1 MSDAIIGYECRHAT
15 YCVDRFKQN
24 DLLVIKEYLYK
35 ENGERVP
42 NLRMVKNYKQSFW
55 ITRENFRKHRDKIE
69 WEEEVN
75 LKEYKSTRVG
85 LPKAIA
91 AAINYRGGNM
101 SLKHIN
107 RCPYVYG
114 CDIET
119 TSLIKK
125 EYKDRYPQCVHPS
138 ASVAVLDIETNM
150 DLDAR
155 LNMVSLTMKD
165 RVAICIVES
174 FLTGVKNPVN
184 AIHEKFIE
192 LLGDIAN
199 TRKIKLEIFI
209 EPSPGSACAKIIS
222 KAHEWKP
229 DIVTIWN
236 INFDLP
242 KMIRELK
249 DEHYDLGDV
258 FSDPSVPRDFRFFDY
273 VEGPSKKRI
282 QDGTEISIHPADR
295 WHVATCPASFYFID
309 AMCLYK
315 RIRTAGGNEPSY
327 GLDAIMNKHIQRG
340 KLKFDSCDH
349 LSAGDW
355 HREMQKNHK
364 VEYCVYNI
372 WDCIGLEM
380 LDEKTGDIRS
390 AFSVLAGVSDFANF
404 SRNPRRIA
412 DDLHYFC
419 RERGLVMATV
429 PDDLKEEHD
438 QHVIGMDDW
447 IVTLPSYL
455 IADNGIPLID
465 ELPSRRSQMR
475 YHNADLDIE
484 GTYPTIECVLNIS
497 KKTTQRELGAIQ
509 GISEKKRREIG
520 INLSGGVSN
529 AIEIGV
535 VAFGLPT
542 SLTLLEA
549 FEKTL

>member
-1 MSDAIIGYECRHAT
+1 MSNEIVGYECRHAT
-15 YCVDRFKQN
+15 YCTDQYKQN
-24 DLLVIKEYLYK
+24 DLLVIKEYIHRA
-35 ENGERVP
+35 NGDRVP
-42 NLRMVKNYKQSFW
+42 NMRLVRNYKQSFW
-55 ITRENFRKHRDKIE
+55 ITREIFRKHRDKIE

-91 AAINYRGGNM
+91 AATNYRGGNM
-101 SLKHIN
+101 SIKHIN
-107 RCPYVYG
+107 RSPYVYG

-125 EYKDRYPQCVHPS
+125 EYSDRYPNCVSPT
-138 ASVAVLDIETNM
+138 ATVAVLDIETDM
-150 DLDAR
+150 DREAR
-155 LNMVSLTMKD
+155 VNMVSLTMKN
-165 RVAICIVES
+165 RAVICVVES
-174 FLTGVKNPVN
+174 FFKGLKNPAC
-184 AIHEKFIE
+184 AIRAKFNE
-192 LLGDIAN
+192 LLADVIQK
-199 TRKIKLEIFI
+199 RFLVLEVYV
-209 EPSPGSACAKIIS
+209 EPTPGSACAKVMQM
-222 KAHEWKP
+222 AHQWKP
-229 DIVTIWN
+229 DFITIWN
-236 INFDLP
+236 INYDLP
-242 KMIRELK
+242 KMVRELK
-249 DEHYDLGDV
+249 DERYDLGDV
-258 FSDPSVPRDFRFFDY
+258 FSDPCVPREFRFY
-273 VEGPSKKRI
+273 NYAEGPSKKRI
-282 QDGTEISIHPADR
+282 QDGTEVSIHPADR
-295 WHVATCPASFYFID
+295 WHVVTCPASFYFID

-340 KLKFDSCDH
+340 KLTFEACDH
-349 LSAGDW
+349 LSGGDW
-355 HREMQKNHK
+355 HREMQRNHK
-364 VEYCVYNI
+364 IEYCVYNL

-419 RERGLVMATV
+419 RERGLVIGTV
-429 PDDLKEEHD
+429 SDDLKEEHD
-438 QHVIGMDDW
+438 HHVIGMDDW

-455 IADNGIPLID
+455 IADNGIPLLE

-497 KKTTQRELGAIQ
+497 KKTTQRELGAIK
-509 GISEKKRREIG
+509 GISEKQRREIG
-520 INLSGGVSN
+520 INLSGGVAN

-542 SLTLLEA
+542 PHALLEA